1 MSEKEKQIVEDIRT
15 IVTGLPENE
24 KHRIL
29 GVAEGLAMASNM
41 SKEPR
46 PNDQEVQWEEGINA

>member
-15 IVTGLPENE
+15 IVTGLPESE

-29 GVAEGLAMASNM
+29 GVAEGLAMANEM
-41 SKEPR
+41 RNEA
-46 PNDQEVQWEEGINA
+46 QEKQDCHATRV